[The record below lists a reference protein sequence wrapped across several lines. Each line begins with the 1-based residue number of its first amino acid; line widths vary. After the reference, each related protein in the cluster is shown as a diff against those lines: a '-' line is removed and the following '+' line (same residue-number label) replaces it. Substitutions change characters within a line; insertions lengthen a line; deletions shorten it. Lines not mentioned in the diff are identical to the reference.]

1 MMVRDRTSSSYLIE
15 GVTGR
20 ACIIWYLMS
29 RKTAALMRPWG
40 VYIGMIA
47 NLKAK
52 ALCGLS
58 ECIKAVTYSSTY
70 VSATG
75 NLWRRDVQHNC

>member
-1 MMVRDRTSSSYLIE
+1 MVLD
-15 GVTGR
+15 
-20 ACIIWYLMS
+20 IWEKRQRLWD
-29 RKTAALMRPWG
+29 PWG
-40 VYIGMIA
+40 IYIGMIA

-58 ECIKAVTYSSTY
+58 ECIKAVIYSSAC

-75 NLWRRDVQHNC
+75 NLWRRDVQHNF